1 LFVPFHIKIP
11 LELAA
16 AATVTILVVL
26 VLNIQQPEIQM
37 MQTPIAAKSQ
47 RLVDKLKADRIAP
60 AVKKQ
65 AEPPATVLEETPAKV
80 SDSKPVTSTRRSKIK
95 TAKPSFQRESKPP
108 TSFMAKAES
117 NQAAGK
123 GHPIVLVLVPKT
135 GVIGGAFKPST
146 AMQASPLLESEEST
160 VEKESAHTDSFERKI
175 DAGEKDRTVDLLA
188 RIKHIIDRSQGNVL
202 TVEYDGQAEQIQSID
217 TEIPAKNYESFCREL
232 TGVATF
238 QTPPPDLADK
248 DPVMIR
254 VHIRLISL

>member
-1 LFVPFHIKIP
+1 
-11 LELAA
+11 
-16 AATVTILVVL
+16 
-26 VLNIQQPEIQM
+26 
-37 MQTPIAAKSQ
+37 
-47 RLVDKLKADRIAP
+47 
-60 AVKKQ
+60 
-65 AEPPATVLEETPAKV
+65 
-80 SDSKPVTSTRRSKIK
+80 
-95 TAKPSFQRESKPP
+95 
-108 TSFMAKAES
+108 MAKAES

-135 GVIGGAFKPST
+135 GVIGGAFKPGI

-175 DAGEKDRTVDLLA
+175 DAGEKDRTVDLLD
-188 RIKHIIDRSQGNVL
+188 RMKHIIDRAQGNVL

-217 TEIPAKNYESFCREL
+217 AEIPAKNYESFCREL